1 MKTRIEMEGDARWL
15 ERQARETRDKT
26 GTEPL
31 FMFPESSLELFVGSE
46 NGSPLVLRMRR
57 HITSILG
64 HAGPEYRLI
73 EEEFVAD
80 SNGRLLRHYGP
91 TEISTDDGAFGIIRS
106 GYQRLDEDRLLE
118 RVEPVVQRIE
128 LNGFTESEHA
138 EAVAEVERCTSEMD
152 LPASAR
158 LRVKSDTI
166 DLLEGRLELG
176 DFVSRTVA
184 RQECFAIAQRA
195 TLSRQITECLE
206 T

>member
-1 MKTRIEMEGDARWL
+1 MRTRTELEIEARRIEQ
-15 ERQARETRDKT
+15 QARETRSELGAK
-26 GTEPL
+26 PL
-31 FMFPESSLELFVGSE
+31 FTFPESSVELNAGSE
-46 NGSPLVLRMRR
+46 TGSPLVHRMLR
-57 HITSILG
+57 HITSIQG
-64 HAGPEYRLI
+64 HAGPEFRLI
-73 EEEFVAD
+73 EEEFVSD
-80 SNGRLLRHYGP
+80 SKGRLVRHYDP
-91 TEISTDDGAFGIIRS
+91 IEVSTDGGALGIIS
-106 GYQRLDEDRLLE
+106 AGYQRMDEDRLWE

-128 LNGFTESEHA
+128 MNGFTESEHS